1 MKSVEK
7 DLLRIE
13 IILMPRSGLM
23 IGICETLRSLVVTGR
38 NERELD
44 RCLPSAI
51 EYHLERRGFR
61 QIRVT
66 RLTDSGTS
74 KASPLFRVR
83 RFEIEYTKEPQFH

>member
-51 EYHLERRGFR
+51 EYLSMDC
-61 QIRVT
+61 RVKPG
-66 RLTDSGTS
+66 TDDNDQA
-74 KASPLFRVR
+74 ASAASFLPFSTASSMVP
-83 RFEIEYTKEPQFH
+83 TM